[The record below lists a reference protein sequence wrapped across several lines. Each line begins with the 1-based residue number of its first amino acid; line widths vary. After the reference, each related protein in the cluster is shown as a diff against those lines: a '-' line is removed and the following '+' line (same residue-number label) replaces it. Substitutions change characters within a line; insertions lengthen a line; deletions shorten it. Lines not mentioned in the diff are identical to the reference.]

1 LNLSAENKKQF
12 FIPPGFAHGF
22 AVLSETALFAYKCT
36 EFYTP
41 QHELAL
47 AWNDPDIGIQWPLDN
62 PQLSEKDT
70 RGVRLKDLPKDRLF
84 A

>member
-1 LNLSAENKKQF
+1 
-12 FIPPGFAHGF
+12 
-22 AVLSETALFAYKCT
+22 LFAYKCT

-41 QHELAL
+41 QHELTL

-62 PQLSEKDT
+62 PQLSEKDA
-70 RGVRLKDLPKDRLF
+70 RGPRLKDLPKDCLF